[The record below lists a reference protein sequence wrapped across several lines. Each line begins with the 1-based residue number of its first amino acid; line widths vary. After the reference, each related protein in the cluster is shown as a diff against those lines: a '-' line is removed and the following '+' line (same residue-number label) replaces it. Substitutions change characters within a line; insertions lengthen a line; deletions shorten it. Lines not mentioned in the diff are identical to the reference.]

1 MAYIVVA
8 TRNQHKVDEYRA
20 LINDDSVELTSL
32 LDYPDCPEVEENG
45 KTFAENAALKAVAAS
60 KFCDSAAFADDSGL
74 EVVALGG
81 APGIYSARY
90 AETPEARI
98 AKLLKAMENQTDRR
112 ARFVCNIA
120 IAFNGEVI
128 ADFEGEV
135 KGKIAMTPR
144 GEGGF
149 GYDEQV
155 RLRDECL
162 KLKERGIAFRQSNSD
177 CPAIRELYEGFTIRT
192 VQAKRA
198 INSKGDRRGA
208 VNEVLI
214 SG

>member
-20 LINDDSVELTSL
+20 LIDDDSVELTSL
-32 LDYPDCPEVEENG
+32 LDYPECPEIEENG
-45 KTFAENAALKAVAAS
+45 KTFAENAALKAAAAS

-135 KGKIAMTPR
+135 KGKIATAPR

-149 GYDEQV
+149 GYDPVFIPDGYDLTMAELPAEEKNRISHRAVAFRKAAEFVAEQMSMFG
-155 RLRDECL
+155 D
-162 KLKERGIAFRQSNSD
+162 IAF
-177 CPAIRELYEGFTIRT
+177 
-192 VQAKRA
+192 
-198 INSKGDRRGA
+198 
-208 VNEVLI
+208 
-214 SG
+214 